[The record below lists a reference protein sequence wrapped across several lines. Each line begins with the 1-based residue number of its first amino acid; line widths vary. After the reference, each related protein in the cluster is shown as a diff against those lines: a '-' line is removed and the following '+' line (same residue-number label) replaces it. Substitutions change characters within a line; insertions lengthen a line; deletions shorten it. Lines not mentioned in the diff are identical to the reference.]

1 MNRKPDPDAP
11 DISSSPGGVLRSS
24 KVLPWRG
31 IVLEQCYYP
40 AGEYTFPVE
49 SALTICLYQGLPS
62 RLEQIRNG
70 QTHSSVVPQGG
81 VQVVPTGTESTW
93 RHPNGADK
101 LRLLLST
108 ELLQQ
113 VATDLHQKR
122 VEILDQFSIQD
133 SRIEHISLA
142 LLAELAAGGSSGR
155 LYGEGL
161 TTALAAHII
170 SSYSSTPRLLREI
183 TRGLPASLLRRIV
196 SVIEDRLDE
205 DLGLAELASEVGLSP
220 SHFSSLFRKTTGL
233 SPHQYIV
240 QRRVERARTLLTA
253 TKLSISEIATMV
265 GFYDQSHLTHQMQR
279 VLGVTPKYLR
289 DHLRRHS
296 P

>member
-1 MNRKPDPDAP
+1 MNRKTDPDAP
-11 DISSSPGGVLRSS
+11 DISSPPVGVLRSS
-24 KVLPWRG
+24 TVLPWKG
-31 IVLEQCYYP
+31 IILEHCYYP
-40 AGEYTFPVE
+40 AGEYIFPAE
-49 SALTICLYQGLPS
+49 SAHTICLYQGPPS

-81 VQVVPTGTESTW
+81 IQIVPTGTESTW

-101 LRLLLST
+101 LRLLLSS

-113 VATDLHQKR
+113 VATDLHHKR

-170 SSYSSTPRLLREI
+170 SSYSSMPRLLPEI

-205 DLGLAELASEVGLSP
+205 DLGLAELASEVGLSQ
-220 SHFSSLFRKTTGL
+220 SHFSSLRLMPFAGTFMALFGRDRLPHRATL
-233 SPHQYIV
+233 SRFWRPWI
-240 QRRVERARTLLTA
+240 ERPYRWVPSATPNRDAHPAMDCLL
-253 TKLSISEIATMV
+253 LC
-265 GFYDQSHLTHQMQR
+265 L
-279 VLGVTPKYLR
+279 
-289 DHLRRHS
+289 
-296 P
+296 